1 MTRVRPRRERGPG
14 FAPFPRHGVLRVS
27 DLVPPPVDLAT
38 VRAVLAAHGV
48 PEGDRDEPVG
58 RTVRAVVTAT
68 GAGTVVTLECRGD
81 LLRPR
86 SVVLRRLGRS
96 WESIAADLEGAA
108 PGCRNPG
115 QNRTEGHS
123 GGS

>member
-1 MTRVRPRRERGPG
+1 MTRLRPRRERGPG
-14 FAPFPRHGVLRVS
+14 FAAFPRHGVLRVS
-27 DLVPPPVDLAT
+27 DLVPRAVDPAT

-58 RTVRAVVTAT
+58 RTVRAVVAPT
-68 GAGTVVTLECRGD
+68 GAGMVVTLECRGD

-86 SVVLRRLGRS
+86 SVVLRRLGR
-96 WESIAADLEGAA
+96 WWDNIAADLEEPA
-108 PGCRNPG
+108 PGRPNPG
-115 QNRTEGHS
+115 QNRTERDS